1 MKNDI
6 ETLNEM
12 AVEGKEIYLFPLEN
26 ILGFSNLD
34 KPRCKMEMLIDRG
47 VAEKMINGKAVGA
60 LIIADKKQFNE
71 IKRGET

>member
-1 MKNDI
+1 MKTDI

-34 KPRCKMEMLIDRG
+34 KPRCEMKMLIDTG
-47 VAEKMINGKAVGA
+47 VAEKMLNGEAVGA
-60 LIIADKKQFNE
+60 LIIADRKQFNE
-71 IKRGET
+71 IKRGGT